1 MQIQKKSVAQSV
13 GEQLEKL
20 INSGKYSPGD
30 KLPTEPQLMKI
41 FGVGR
46 SSIREAIR
54 ILSNIGIINVRQ
66 GAGTFVS
73 EQSSSTIGVDKKIR
87 SADRRD
93 LEEVRKIL
101 EIAIV
106 EKAVARRT
114 DNDIKRLSELLAVRA
129 NYAINGHLQEC
140 MKADMDFHIAIADAT
155 HNGLLAEIYRSAS
168 TRLLAAFND
177 IYEDTS
183 CFIESQP
190 SHERLLKYIMD
201 GDLKNSRKMAVQV
214 VEEP

>member
-1 MQIQKKSVAQSV
+1 MKIQKKSLAQSV
-13 GEQLEKL
+13 SEQLSEQ
-20 INSGKYSPGD
+20 IHSGKYNLGD
-30 KLPTEPQLMKI
+30 KLPTEPELMKL

-54 ILSNIGIINVRQ
+54 TLSNMGLLYVRQ
-66 GAGTFVS
+66 GSGTFVS
-73 EQSSSTIGVDKKIR
+73 ESPAPNIGVDNKMR
-87 SADRRD
+87 SADRHE

-101 EIAIV
+101 ETAIV

-114 DNDIKRLSELLAVRA
+114 DADIKRMRELLHIRES
-129 NYAINGHLQEC
+129 NAIKGLLQDC
-140 MKADMDFHIAIADAT
+140 MKADMDFHITIAEAT
-155 HNGLLAEIYRSAS
+155 HNSLLAEIYRSAS
-168 TRLLAAFND
+168 TRLLEAFNE

-190 SHERLLKYIMD
+190 SHEKLLKYIVD
-201 GDLKNSRKMAVQV
+201 GDLKNARKMAVQV